1 MIRLII
7 WCKPYAKYF
16 LAIWMLTIISVS
28 SIPSIPTLKIRVADS
43 VFRLDYLIH
52 FCEYGFLAFMA
63 FLTFADKDFQIRYR
77 KLIVL
82 TTGLILFA
90 VLDEFHQKFIPGR
103 SFNLRDIL
111 SNVTGILFTLA
122 FTIFIFGRI
131 RAKVRNIEEIR

>member
-1 MIRLII
+1 
-7 WCKPYAKYF
+7 
-16 LAIWMLTIISVS
+16 MLTIISVS

-52 FCEYGFLAFMA
+52 FCEYGILALMT

-77 KLIVL
+77 KLILL
-82 TTGLILFA
+82 TAGLILFA

-111 SNVTGILFTLA
+111 SNVTGILFTLV
-122 FTIFIFGRI
+122 FTLYIFRKI
-131 RAKVRNIEEIR
+131 RWKISNT